1 MKIIGDSCCDLNGL
15 GELPVDIAIVPL
27 KITINGR
34 TLIDRDIDTHELV
47 REIAESPVI
56 AATACPSP
64 ADFADAM
71 SGDDDCF
78 VVTLSSQLSGTY
90 QSAMLGAE
98 MKTGKGRVYVI
109 DSKSASAGETAIV
122 LELIRLH
129 GLGISFPEM
138 CVQIEA
144 FVSGM
149 STLFVLN
156 TLDTLIKAGRMKKLV
171 GQVASILHLRPI
183 MQGEGGKI
191 GLLEKAR
198 GTQNAM
204 VKLSDI
210 VAERAAEQQ
219 GVRETLVITEC
230 HCRERAEDLRRMI
243 MDKCRAIKRVFIIS
257 MGGLS
262 TVYANDG
269 GIIIGY

>member
-1 MKIIGDSCCDLNGL
+1 MKIIGDSSCDLNGL
-15 GELPVDIAIVPL
+15 GELPVTIELVPL
-27 KITINGR
+27 KITLNGR
-34 TLIDRDIDTHELV
+34 TLVDRDIDTHELV

-71 SGDDDCF
+71 NGDEDCF
-78 VVTLSSQLSGTY
+78 VITLSGQLSGTY
-90 QSAMLGAE
+90 QSAVMATEL
-98 MKTGKGRVYVI
+98 KTGTGRVHVI
-109 DSKSASAGETAIV
+109 DSKSASSGETAIA

-129 GLGISFPEM
+129 EQGLTFPEM
-138 CVQIEA
+138 CVRIEE
-144 FVSGM
+144 FVEDM

-183 MQGEGGKI
+183 MQGDHGKI
-191 GLLEKAR
+191 ALLEKAR

-204 VKLSDI
+204 IKLSEI
-210 VAERAAEQQ
+210 VAERSAALRNT
-219 GVRETLVITEC
+219 RETLVISEC

-243 MDKCRAIKRVFIIS
+243 LDKCHAIKRVFIVS